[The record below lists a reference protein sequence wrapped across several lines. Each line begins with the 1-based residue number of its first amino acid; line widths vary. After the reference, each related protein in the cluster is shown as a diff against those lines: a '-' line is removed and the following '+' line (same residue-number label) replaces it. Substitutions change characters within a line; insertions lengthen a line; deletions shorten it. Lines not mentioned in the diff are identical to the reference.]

1 MDAAGC
7 QSPRDLRREQLIGA
21 AHVEAEI
28 LAVRLIEGRH
38 CRHQRLDAEDLDI
51 DARLKAGD
59 VAAVY
64 DAIVH
69 AVEQLQR
76 VADKL
81 GDVIGDPESL
91 ARVRAMRERH
101 RKRGHR

>member
-1 MDAAGC
+1 
-7 QSPRDLRREQLIGA
+7 LIDTA
-21 AHVEAEI
+21 RVEAEM
-28 LAVRLIEGRH
+28 LAVRLLDGRA

-51 DARLKAGD
+51 DSRPKSGD

-69 AVEQLQR
+69 AVEQLR
-76 VADKL
+76 RLADDI

-91 ARVRAMRERH
+91 ARVRAMRERL